1 MRKLSGVIAL
11 LTIALSTLS
20 LISCNRSM
28 VSLDY
33 TNARDEVP
41 TLGNL
46 VFRFDQA
53 LVKDSLLDQWDST
66 QYVSFEPKIPGRF
79 RWEHPD
85 ELVFSPSQPLPP
97 ATTFKATLKS
107 DILQFSKFGRIKKR
121 RRPDLSYPG
130 AQARQY
136 QYNLGAAGREQQ
148 HSHTPDRPAI

>member
-11 LTIALSTLS
+11 LTIALSTLFF
-20 LISCNRSM
+20 ISCNRSM

-46 VFRFDQA
+46 FFRFDQP

-79 RWEHPD
+79 RWEKPD

-97 ATTFKATLKS
+97 ATTFKATLHN
-107 DILQFSKFGRIKKR
+107 DILQYSSYGRIKTAE
-121 RRPDLSYPG
+121 DLIF
-130 AQARQY
+130 
-136 QYNLGAAGREQQ
+136 
-148 HSHTPDRPAI
+148 HTPDLRLQNNSVSWVLPEQNSNAAVPQMEL